1 MAGTA
6 AGPFRL
12 TGEIDLA
19 VVPDVEEQLRAWLHE
34 SDAPEAVIDCSDL
47 TFIDSSGVGMLFRL
61 AQSLG
66 DRRRALVLEHVPRVA
81 RRVFDV
87 VGLEREI
94 EVRGPAG

>member
-1 MAGTA
+1 MAGVA
-6 AGPFRL
+6 PEQFRL

-19 VVPDVEEQLRAWLHE
+19 VVPDLEAKLRSWLRE
-34 SDAPEAVIDCSDL
+34 SDGPEAVIDCRDL
-47 TFIDSSGVGMLFRL
+47 TFIDSSGVGMLFRV

-66 DRRRALVLEHVPRVA
+66 DRRRALVLDHVPRVA